1 MMEAYVVI
9 LQITN
14 TRTPTGFLVAFG
26 PRRRQNEI
34 VWIIGGRG
42 GGEGEKYIS
51 MWQNYRGSR
60 GMLSWEILTLV
71 IRCNLVESGTVFAWV

>member
-34 VWIIGGRG
+34 VWIIGG
-42 GGEGEKYIS
+42 GEGGKVHIHVAKLQGVQGHALLGNFDFGY
-51 MWQNYRGSR
+51 
-60 GMLSWEILTLV
+60 
-71 IRCNLVESGTVFAWV
+71 

>member
-14 TRTPTGFLVAFG
+14 TRMPTGFLVAFG

-34 VWIIGGRG
+34 VWIIGGGGRG
-42 GGEGEKYIS
+42 KSTYPCGKTTGGPGACSPGK
-51 MWQNYRGSR
+51 
-60 GMLSWEILTLV
+60 
-71 IRCNLVESGTVFAWV
+71 F